1 MSGRVV
7 VIGSYVAGLTVRS
20 ERLPAPGET
29 LLGEEFD
36 LGPGG
41 KGSNQ
46 AVQVARMGMPV
57 EIVANVGTD
66 AWGDDAIAL
75 WDAEGVGTAHVVR
88 VAELPT
94 GVAFI
99 LLDRAGGNSIIVY
112 PGANAMLTG
121 DVVAGLDL
129 AIGPGDVVLAQLEI
143 SADAA
148 SAALRLGRGAGAT
161 TILNPAP
168 VRPLPTEVLA
178 TVDVLTPNATE
189 GRVLA
194 GLAPEA
200 SIEPGELVG
209 RLLDLGVGA
218 VVLTLGEEGAL
229 VADAEGITPIPPL
242 SVDAVDSTGAG
253 DAFTGAL
260 AAEILAGQS
269 LREAAATA
277 AIAGAL
283 ACTELGVV
291 PGLARRAVIEER
303 RRALT
308 TFQSHRR

>member
-1 MSGRVV
+1 MSPRAVV
-7 VIGSYVAGLTVRS
+7 VGSYVAGLTVRS

-46 AVQVARMGMPV
+46 AVQIARMGMPV
-57 EIVANVGTD
+57 EMVTGIGVD
-66 AWGDDAIAL
+66 AWGDDAMTL
-75 WDAEGVGTAHVVR
+75 WETEGVGTAHVRR
-88 VAELPT
+88 VTELPT

-99 LLDRAGGNSIIVY
+99 LLDRAGTNSIIVY
-112 PGANAMLTG
+112 PGANAILTG
-121 DVVAGLDL
+121 DGVAGLDL
-129 AIGPGDVVLAQLEI
+129 GIGPGDVVLAQLEI
-143 SADAA
+143 PADAA
-148 SAALRLGRGAGAT
+148 AAALRLGRDAGAT

-168 VRPLPTEVLA
+168 VRPLPPEVLA

-189 GRVLA
+189 GRVLTA
-194 GLAPEA
+194 LAPEA
-200 SIEPGELVG
+200 LLEPRELVA

-229 VADAEGITPIPPL
+229 VADAGGITPIPPIH
-242 SVDAVDSTGAG
+242 VDAVDTTGAG

-260 AAEILAGQS
+260 AAEILAGRS

-277 AIAGAL
+277 VVAGAL
-283 ACTELGVV
+283 ACTELGVI

-308 TFQSHRR
+308 TFQSQ